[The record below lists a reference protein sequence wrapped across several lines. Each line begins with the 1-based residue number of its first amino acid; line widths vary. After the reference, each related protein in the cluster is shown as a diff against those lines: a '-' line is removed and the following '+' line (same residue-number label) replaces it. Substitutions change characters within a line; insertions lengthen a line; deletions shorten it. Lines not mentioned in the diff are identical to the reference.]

1 MTIFYEILYV
11 AIVNLI
17 GILAAPRKMKMTNNE
32 IYGLL
37 GTSFLL
43 SAGQALFKKSAL
55 SVKKEPT
62 ISFDVFTLFLVPSF
76 WIAIFLYGTAT
87 LLWIYLLQTVP
98 LSRAY
103 PFAALGFVIV
113 PCLAVI
119 LFGEK
124 LSAYYLIGAMFV
136 MIGVTITSRA

>member
-1 MTIFYEILYV
+1 MT
-11 AIVNLI
+11 
-17 GILAAPRKMKMTNNE
+17 TDE

-43 SAGQALFKKSAL
+43 AAGQALFKKSAL
-55 SVKKEPT
+55 GVKKSATMPL
-62 ISFDVFTLFLVPSF
+62 DMPALLLMPSF
-76 WIAIFLYGTAT
+76 WLALLLYCTAT

-124 LSAYYLIGAMFV
+124 LNAHYLIGTLFV
-136 MIGVTITSRA
+136 ITGVAITSKA